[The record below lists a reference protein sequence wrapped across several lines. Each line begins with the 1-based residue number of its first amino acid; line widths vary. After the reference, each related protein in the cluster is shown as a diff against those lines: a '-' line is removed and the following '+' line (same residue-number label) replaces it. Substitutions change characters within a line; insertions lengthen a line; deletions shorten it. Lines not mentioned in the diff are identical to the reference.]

1 MDRKIKSIKLKN
13 DYRTLEKFIPAD
25 TPLHFD
31 GELWV
36 CNGESYQAFFT
47 EKQMSKNE
55 TGLFEIEY
63 QAERKSITVK
73 VEYDFCEGDTP
84 LSVTNIEYSLDGD
97 YRINPKVTEITN
109 D

>member
-1 MDRKIKSIKLKN
+1 MRRKIRSVTLKN

-36 CNGESYQAFFT
+36 CDVEFYQAFFT
-47 EKQMSKNE
+47 EKQITKNE
-55 TGLFEIEY
+55 NGLFDIEY
-63 QAERKSITVK
+63 EPERKSITVK
-73 VEYDFCEGDTP
+73 IEYDFREGDTP
-84 LSVTNIEYSLDGD
+84 LSVTNIEYSLKEV
-97 YRINPKVTEITN
+97 YNINPEVTEVFN